1 MVLLNACYLASAET
15 AGAHDL
21 DAFCAHAHCT
31 AHCVLHCA
39 AVRNTLLDLLCDVLR
54 YELSIGIGGADL
66 NDGDRYGL
74 AYHLLDGQADALDL
88 CAALADN
95 DAGSGAVDID
105 AYLIGIALDLDG
117 RNTGGIEGLLQV
129 VADIVVFN
137 DKIADLVCTGVP
149 TGIPVLDNADAHAV
163 RINFLSHLFCLLP

>member
-1 MVLLNACYLASAET
+1 MVLLNACDLASAET

-21 DAFCAHAHCT
+21 DALCAHAHCA

-39 AVRNTLLDLLCDVLR
+39 AVRNTLLDLLCNVLCH
-54 YELSIGIGGADL
+54 ELCVGVGGADL
-66 NDGDRYGL
+66 NDGDCHGL
-74 AYHLLDGQADALDL
+74 ADHLLDRQTEALDL
-88 CAALADN
+88 RAALAD
-95 DAGSGAVDID
+95 DDTGSGAVDIN

-129 VADIVVFN
+129 VADVVIF
-137 DKIADLVCTGVP
+137 DDEIADFVCTGVP
-149 TGIPVLDNADAHAV
+149 AGVPILDNSYTHAM